1 VESTDFLVSNQKD
14 KALLKSVKKLMIN
27 TVYFLKEISMLNF
40 VLDIM
45 CSERKLIGKT
55 FSLVIQ
61 YCSMIY
67 SAIFQGH
74 FANR

>member
-1 VESTDFLVSNQKD
+1 VESTDFLVSNQRD
-14 KALLKSVKKLMIN
+14 NALLKSIKKLMIN
-27 TVYFLKEISMLNF
+27 TVYYLKDNSMLNF
-40 VLDIM
+40 VLCIM